1 MRKIVLVFG
10 LLVWGC
16 AHADLDITVTGGQTA
31 AQPIAVVPF
40 KNEPGVTFDV
50 AQIVQDDLAR
60 SGLFNPLK
68 RSDMLE
74 QPSDPSQVNYRN
86 WRVLG
91 MNDIVIGQERKVGD
105 NVAVRFYLMDVFR
118 SQQLLGFDLPATPP
132 DQLRYVAHRIADLV
146 YEKLT
151 GSPGYFDTQIAYVSG
166 HGLGDA
172 RTFKLIVCDSDG
184 KYPRGIASSKEPL
197 MSPAWSPDRKKL
209 AFVGYQHGRSSIYI
223 DTLATGHLQKFT
235 GEPGI
240 NGAPAWSPD
249 GRFLAV
255 TLSYGRNPD
264 IYIYG
269 VETGRKLRLTHSPAI
284 DTEASWS
291 PDGKNIV
298 FTSDRGGSPQI
309 YEMPVNGSSPP
320 RRLTFQGKQNLRARY
335 SPDGKTLALV
345 NYDGGAYRIA
355 LFDLQSGNMHTI
367 TDGPLDESPS
377 YAPNGGVIIYAKR
390 NSSGTELATVSV
402 DGRINQTIKAA
413 GDIQEPAWSPYI
425 QQ

>member
-1 MRKIVLVFG
+1 MRKYLLLCG
-10 LLVWGC
+10 LLAWGC
-16 AHADLDITVTGGQTA
+16 AHADLDITVTGGQAA

-40 KNEPGVTFDV
+40 KTQNGANFDI

-74 QPSDPSQVNYRN
+74 TPSDPAQVNYRN

-91 MNDIVIGQERKVGD
+91 MNDIVIGDERPSG
-105 NVAVRFYLMDVFR
+105 NGVAVRFYLLDVFR
-118 SQQLLGFDLPATPP
+118 AQQLLGFDMPAAPT

-146 YEKLT
+146 YQKLT
-151 GSPGYFDTQIAYVSG
+151 GTPGYFDTQIAYVAG

-209 AFVGYQHGRSSIYI
+209 AFVGYEHGRSAIYI

-240 NGAPAWSPD
+240 NGAPDWSPD
-249 GRFLAV
+249 GKQLAV
-255 TLSYGRNPD
+255 TLSYGHNPD
-264 IYIYG
+264 IYIINVASG
-269 VETGRKLRLTHSPAI
+269 QKRRLTHSRAI

-291 PDGKNIV
+291 PDGKTIA

-309 YEMPVNGSSPP
+309 YTVPADGSSGP
-320 RRLTFQGKQNLRARY
+320 RRLTFDGKQNLRARY
-335 SPDGKTLALV
+335 SPDGKSLALV
-345 NYDGGAYRIA
+345 NFDGHSYRIA
-355 LFDLQSGNMHTI
+355 VIDLASGNMRLLTN
-367 TDGPLDESPS
+367 GPLDESPS
-377 YAPNGGVIIYAKR
+377 YAPNGAVIIYAR
-390 NSSGTELATVSV
+390 RTGSGTELATVSV
-402 DGRINQTIKAA
+402 DGRINQTIRTS